1 MIQAY
6 STPYSTQK
14 WWSHMISSTD
24 MMINGVVEELKGQS
38 ELEALVFLLTM
49 WSSHFSFF
57 TSSFSCDFWQ
67 HKIGPRTVMC
77 AASWPIFT
85 GHKSQRTRGLTWIA
99 VFFPPKWTCSAHSW
113 GSSRF
118 PGFWSNHSGSGV
130 SQFGSENWDPA
141 RCPFLFVEAND
152 RLEILE

>member
-1 MIQAY
+1 
-6 STPYSTQK
+6 
-14 WWSHMISSTD
+14 MISSTD

-77 AASWPIFT
+77 AAS
-85 GHKSQRTRGLTWIA
+85 
-99 VFFPPKWTCSAHSW
+99 
-113 GSSRF
+113 
-118 PGFWSNHSGSGV
+118 
-130 SQFGSENWDPA
+130 
-141 RCPFLFVEAND
+141 
-152 RLEILE
+152 